1 MTHIIH
7 LDTYLKPLALI
18 LVMRLPQPATKPHLH
33 TCVWTSES
41 AHEFTATLTTFAY
54 TLEVHIQNH
63 SAPTLQAAVH
73 SALSIM
79 VQMWLTE
86 QKPT

>member
-1 MTHIIH
+1 MTHIIR
-7 LDTYLKPLALI
+7 LDTSIKPLALI
-18 LVMRLPQPATKPHLH
+18 LVMRFPQPASKLHLH

-41 AHEFTATLTTFAY
+41 AHELTTTFTTFAY
-54 TLEVHIQNH
+54 TLEVHIQNY
-63 SAPTLQAAVH
+63 SATTLQAAVH

-86 QKPT
+86 QKPA